1 MKFSSQEIKNNSVNG
16 TGTTNGEV
24 VVPGMHGVPDLA
36 SAGHHQA
43 PDQTERMKWET
54 GVNKIV
60 IECWIRSEHTKRK
73 YRQQMK

>member
-1 MKFSSQEIKNNSVNG
+1 MGLEPLMVKLLCLA
-16 TGTTNGEV
+16 
-24 VVPGMHGVPDLA
+24 DLA